1 MKLKCLIIDD
11 HHLFN
16 DGLALILKESGKFE
30 VIEQIYDSRQAYFKC
45 SQGVADLILVDYNM
59 PHLNG
64 LEVVKQL
71 KTLQYSPKIVIISM
85 YADHREIEQF
95 EALGANGYF
104 SKTTPANLLVKQLVE
119 IIKGE
124 KYFDYH
130 KNENKPTDNFYNKNQ
145 LTKREFEVLRLLK
158 REYTTEQIATQMG
171 LSYYTI
177 ETHRKNINQKMKF
190 ASKKEF
196 YDFLE
201 NFIS

>member
-16 DGLALILKESGKFE
+16 DGLVLILKESGKFE
-30 VIEQIYDSRQAYFKC
+30 VMEQIYDSRQAYSKC
-45 SQGVADLILVDYNM
+45 TQHTADLILVDYNM

-71 KTLQYSPKIVIISM
+71 KTLNYSPKIVVISM

-95 EALGANGYF
+95 ETLGVNGYF
-104 SKTTPANLLVKQLVE
+104 SKTTPANLLVSQL
-119 IIKGE
+119 IQILKGE
-124 KYFDYH
+124 NYFDYH

-145 LTKREFEVLRLLK
+145 LTKREVEVLRLLK
-158 REYTTEQIATQMG
+158 REYTTEQIANQMG

-190 ASKKEF
+190 GSKKEF

>member
-1 MKLKCLIIDD
+1 MKLECLIIDD
-11 HHLFN
+11 HQLFN
-16 DGLALILKESGKFE
+16 EGLALILKESGKFL
-30 VIEQIYDSRQAYFKC
+30 VLEQIYDSRQAYIKC
-45 SQGVADLILVDYNM
+45 TQNTADLILIDYNM

-71 KTLQYSPKIVIISM
+71 RSLKYSPKIVIIST

-104 SKTTPANLLVKQLVE
+104 SKTTPPNLLVSRLLQIV
-119 IIKGE
+119 KGE
-124 KYFDYH
+124 NYFDYH
-130 KNENKPTDNFYNKNQ
+130 KKENKPDSHFYNQNQ
-145 LTKREFEVLRLLK
+145 LTKREVDVLK
-158 REYTTEQIATQMG
+158 FIKKEYTTEQIATEMS
-171 LSYYTI
+171 LSYHTI

-190 ASKKEF
+190 ASKREF

>member
-16 DGLALILKESGKFE
+16 DGLTLILKESGKFD
-30 VIEQIYDSRQAYFKC
+30 VIEQIYDSRQAYFKS
-45 SQGVADLILVDYNM
+45 SQRVADLILVDYNM

-71 KTLQYSPKIVIISM
+71 KTLLYSPKIVIISM
-85 YADHREIEQF
+85 YADTREIEQF
-95 EALGANGYF
+95 ISLGANGYF
-104 SKTTPANLLVKQLVE
+104 SKTTPADLLVSRLLQ

-124 KYFDYH
+124 NYFDYH
-130 KNENKPTDNFYNKNQ
+130 KKENKPDNQFYTKNQ
-145 LTKREFEVLRLLK
+145 LTKREVEVLKLLK
-158 REYTTEQIATQMG
+158 KEYKTEQIAAEMG

-190 ASKKEF
+190 TSKKDF
-196 YDFLE
+196 YNFLE
-201 NFIS
+201 KFIE

>member
-16 DGLALILKESGKFE
+16 DGLTLILKESGKFD
-30 VIEQIYDSRQAYFKC
+30 VIEQIYDSRQAYFKS
-45 SQGVADLILVDYNM
+45 SQRVADLILVDYNM

-71 KTLQYSPKIVIISM
+71 KTLLYSPKIVIISM
-85 YADHREIEQF
+85 YADTREIEQF
-95 EALGANGYF
+95 ISLGANGYF
-104 SKTTPANLLVKQLVE
+104 SKTTPADLLVSRLLQ

-124 KYFDYH
+124 NYFDYH
-130 KNENKPTDNFYNKNQ
+130 KKENKHDNQFYTKNQ
-145 LTKREFEVLRLLK
+145 LTKREVEVLKLLK
-158 REYTTEQIATQMG
+158 KEYKTEQIAAEMG

-190 ASKKEF
+190 TSKKDF
-196 YDFLE
+196 YNFLE
-201 NFIS
+201 KFIE

>member
-16 DGLALILKESGKFE
+16 DGLALILKESGKFD
-30 VIEQIYDSRQAYFKC
+30 VIEQIYDSRQAYFKS
-45 SQGVADLILVDYNM
+45 SQQVADLILVDYNM

-71 KTLQYSPKIVIISM
+71 KTLHYSPKIVIISM
-85 YADHREIEQF
+85 YADTREIEQF
-95 EALGANGYF
+95 ETLGTNGYF
-104 SKTTPANLLVKQLVE
+104 SKTTPANLLVSHLLE
-119 IIKGE
+119 IINGKT
-124 KYFDYH
+124 YFDYH
-130 KNENKPTDNFYNKNQ
+130 KKENKPESHFYNKNQ
-145 LTKREFEVLRLLK
+145 LTKREIEVLKLLK
-158 REYTTEQIATQMG
+158 KEYTTEQIATEMG

-196 YDFLE
+196 YDFLDTI
-201 NFIS
+201 N